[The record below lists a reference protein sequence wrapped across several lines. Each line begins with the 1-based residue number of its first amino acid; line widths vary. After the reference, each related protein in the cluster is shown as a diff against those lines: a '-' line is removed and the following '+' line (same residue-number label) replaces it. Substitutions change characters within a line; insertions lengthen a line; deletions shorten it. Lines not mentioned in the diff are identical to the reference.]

1 VCAISGWLALAV
13 LALLAGASCQTG
25 SALQSTAPG
34 YRLDDPSVAASP
46 HSAIRWKA
54 FVLAG
59 DSSIKAFDNAVKDL
73 AVLLERRGVVVAH
86 RFSADQAALSA
97 TTSLATVAN
106 LQRVAT
112 SSRVAPGEGC
122 LLYATSHG
130 SVHGLLLAS
139 DPASSRLLTPAAL
152 KSVLAAACGEAPTV
166 VVMSGCHTGT
176 FLRPELIGPNVVMLT
191 AAVTHRQSFGCRS
204 DRRYTYY
211 DGCVLRELPR
221 AATWQRLHQ
230 QVSACID
237 TQEQSLRELPSSP
250 QAFFGRQMKDLPI
263 PKETRS

>member
-1 VCAISGWLALAV
+1 MV
-13 LALLAGASCQTG
+13 LATVLATGASCQTG
-25 SALQSTAPG
+25 SALQTTAPG
-34 YRLDDPSVAASP
+34 YRFDDASVPATP
-46 HSAIRWKA
+46 HGAVRWKA
-54 FVLAG
+54 FLLAG
-59 DSSIKAFDNAVKDL
+59 DHSIRAFDNAIKDL

-86 RFSADQAALSA
+86 RFSATQAELSP

-106 LQRVAT
+106 LHRVAAA
-112 SSRVAPGEGC
+112 SRVAPGEGC

-139 DPASSRLLTPAAL
+139 DPASGQTLTPASL
-152 KSVLAAACGEAPTV
+152 KAVLAAACGEAPTV

-176 FLRPELIGPNVVMLT
+176 FLRPELIGPHVVMLT
-191 AAVTHRQSFGCRS
+191 AAVAHRQSFGCRS

-221 AATWQRLHQ
+221 ASTWQRLYQ
-230 QVSACID
+230 QVAACIEG
-237 TQEQSLRELPSSP
+237 QEQSLREPPSSP